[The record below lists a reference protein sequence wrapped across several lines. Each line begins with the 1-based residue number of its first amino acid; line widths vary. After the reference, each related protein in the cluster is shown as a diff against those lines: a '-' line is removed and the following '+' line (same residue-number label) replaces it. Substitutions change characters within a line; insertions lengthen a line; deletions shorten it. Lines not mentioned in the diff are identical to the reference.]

1 MRSIFG
7 PCLTVFWISVCP
19 VMVRD
24 GEQGRSD
31 VERTAEEWFAQNV
44 KNARASQGI
53 TQGALAAKMA
63 EKGFA
68 WHQATVYKI
77 ENGTRQVQLG
87 EAKAVAEILAVPLEQ
102 LTAKGTEID
111 RVFGEVEAEYQ
122 WLEEDRQRLTV
133 RVSNTREELFKLQ
146 PLRDYTNGKKVILH
160 TVWGSLHAL
169 AQRLRDGSPRRID
182 FSKILLDMGFDQDSL
197 REAESSAGSG
207 SDETDFHI
215 DPVKIVEYLQKH
227 YKLDTLRSQNH
238 PQDQQ

>member
-1 MRSIFG
+1 
-7 PCLTVFWISVCP
+7 
-19 VMVRD
+19 MVRD
-24 GEQGRSD
+24 GEEERSD
-31 VERTAEEWFAQNV
+31 VERTAEQWFAQNV

-87 EAKAVAEILAVPLEQ
+87 EAQAVAEILALPLEQ

-111 RVFGEVEAEYQ
+111 RLFGEIETEYQ
-122 WLEEDRQRLTV
+122 FLQEDRDRLTH
-133 RVSNTREELFKLQ
+133 RVSKTQEELFKLQ
-146 PLRDYTNGKKVILH
+146 PLRDYTSGKNVILH
-160 TVWGSLHAL
+160 AVWDSLLAL

-182 FSKILLDMGFDQDSL
+182 FSKILLDMGFDEKSL
-197 REAESSAGSG
+197 KDAEAFSSSG
-207 SDETDFHI
+207 DDETDYHL

-227 YKLDTLRSQNH
+227 YKLDTLRSRNH
-238 PQDQQ
+238 PQDQP